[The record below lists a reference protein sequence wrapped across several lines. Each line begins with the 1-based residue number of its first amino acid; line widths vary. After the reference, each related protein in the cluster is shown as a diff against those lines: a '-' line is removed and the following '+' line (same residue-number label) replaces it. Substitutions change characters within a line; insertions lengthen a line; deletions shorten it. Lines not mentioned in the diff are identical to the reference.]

1 MAVVDVSAQSN
12 VPDSVLPNYYSQ
24 LDGLSLPEIVKRAF
38 GTNGELKIAR
48 LEADK
53 ARARLTQAGLRPNP
67 TLDVGQE
74 SGWLAG
80 SPGDSE
86 FSAGVSVPL
95 EVYGQ
100 RPRRIEVANAEIV
113 LKEAEILA
121 RQREL
126 AGRIFADYAD
136 ALAAFRELKVLEE
149 LVALDLET
157 VKFVQIRVNEGE
169 TPPLELSLLQTEIER
184 LRVHRHLIEGKLQA
198 AITKLKFYA
207 DVPYDQPLRLREEVS
222 AATFPLLPATAE
234 TSFTVAIKNRPEIRI
249 TELEEQLA
257 AAGLRLIR
265 SESKPALS
273 GFSRYTQ
280 GRSSI
285 DLPGGQYPQD
295 TNRSL
300 TFGISISLPVFDRK
314 QGAKAEAEIA
324 IRQARERRALAEQ
337 VIRNEV
343 VVAFQQIEAAKR
355 ALNTLG
361 TAVLPRA
368 RENIETI
375 RKVYEIGEIKITDL
389 LVEQRRLLDA
399 NRDLTETFT
408 KRYKA
413 EADLFRALGLTFDN

>member
-24 LDGLSLPEIVKRAF
+24 IDGLSLPEIVKRAF
-38 GTNGELKIAR
+38 GTNGELKITR

-100 RPRRIEVANAEIV
+100 RSRRIEVANAEIV
-113 LKEAEILA
+113 LKEAEISA

-126 AGRIFADYAD
+126 AGRIFVDYAD

-198 AITKLKFYA
+198 AITKLKYYA
-207 DVPYDQPLRLREEVS
+207 GLAYDQPLRLREEVS
-222 AATFPLLPATAE
+222 VATFPLLPPTVDAG
-234 TSFTVAIKNRPEIRI
+234 FTVAVKNRPEIRI
-249 TELEEQLA
+249 AELEEQLA

-280 GRSSI
+280 GRSTI

-300 TFGISISLPVFDRK
+300 TFGISISLPVFDRS

-324 IRQARERRALAEQ
+324 IQQARERRNVAEQ
-337 VIRNEV
+337 AIRNEV

-355 ALNTLG
+355 ALNTLE